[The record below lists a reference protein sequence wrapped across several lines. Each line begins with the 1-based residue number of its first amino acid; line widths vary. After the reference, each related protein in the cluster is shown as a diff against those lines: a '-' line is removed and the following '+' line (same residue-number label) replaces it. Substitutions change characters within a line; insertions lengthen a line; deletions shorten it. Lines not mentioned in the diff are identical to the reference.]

1 LGREEAGGGRDFIG
15 VYATGRT
22 WETEVKRVRR
32 DDLLR
37 RAAALLDHGDPQ
49 EDADVV
55 TFRAG
60 CRASYITG
68 SVIRIDGGLIQSI

>member
-1 LGREEAGGGRDFIG
+1 VKAAGEIL
-15 VYATGRT
+15 YATGRT

-37 RAAALLDHGDPQ
+37 RAAALLDHGDVQ
-49 EDADVV
+49 ESADVV
-55 TFRAG
+55 TFRAS